1 MGIEHNSSW
10 NNGENDGTWDE
21 RGWVPQ
27 HPLVKSCRGQS
38 PRICTFRVQGHKEAS
53 RLFVNEPQLPRLMVG
68 QQNTMCIYIYVCV
81 CICVYVYVYIYN
93 MLWVSESRLHPDPK
107 REFSSKPE
115 GFRHSDQQSA
125 IQSNKNW
132 RWWLDAPKVN
142 IWQKFWWIT
151 STIGSWLQKSTEFWI
166 FNWLNPLRFQP
177 SESLRA
183 PLLPQGPH
191 TQQQLTQRQSQPDDP
206 TCLAHRNHG
215 DGVKIGTNNGRWWY

>member
-1 MGIEHNSSW
+1 M
-10 NNGENDGTWDE
+10 
-21 RGWVPQ
+21 
-27 HPLVKSCRGQS
+27 
-38 PRICTFRVQGHKEAS
+38 
-53 RLFVNEPQLPRLMVG
+53 NEPQLPRLMVG
-68 QQNTMCIYIYVCV
+68 QQNTMCIYIYMCV
-81 CICVYVYVYIYN
+81 YMCICICMYIYIICCE
-93 MLWVSESRLHPDPK
+93 WVSQDFIQTQSGNSAQSPK
-107 REFSSKPE
+107 
-115 GFRHSDQQSA
+115 GFGIQTNNP
-125 IQSNKNW
+125 QSNKNW

-191 TQQQLTQRQSQPDDP
+191 AQQQLTQRQSQPDDP